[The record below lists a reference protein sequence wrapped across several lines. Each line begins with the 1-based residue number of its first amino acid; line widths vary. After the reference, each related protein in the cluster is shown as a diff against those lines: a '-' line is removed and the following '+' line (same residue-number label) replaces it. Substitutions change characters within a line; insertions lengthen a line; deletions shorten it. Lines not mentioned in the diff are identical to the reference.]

1 MNDYN
6 KEITRLV
13 TEECAKGTSH
23 RKVLEPLANMIAS
36 VLAGIDIEH
45 GVDDRQ
51 LFNSQIDKFFE
62 QYRKAYLEQKID
74 NGSDTTQ

>member
-36 VLAGIDIEH
+36 VLAGIDVEH
-45 GVDDRQ
+45 GVDDRV
-51 LFNSQIDKFFE
+51 LFNSQLDKFFDE
-62 QYRKAYLEQKID
+62 YRKVYLKQRID
-74 NGSDTTQ
+74 NGPTTQQ